1 MKNAKKLMMSA
12 AAGVALV
19 LSGCA
24 TTTPPSAEGQTQ
36 EGYATYDRSTVVG
49 EAEQFFGEASAGL
62 ADVLNKVFTDQ
73 GRPQAYIAGEEAS
86 GAVGVGL
93 RYGRGYLYRPGAA
106 PVEVF
111 WTGPSIGFDAGGN
124 ASKVFTL
131 VYDLGPTDNI
141 YHRYPGVD
149 GSAYIV
155 GGAGVNYQRNGAVVL
170 APVRTGV
177 GLRTGINIGYLNYTR
192 EYTAVPF

>member
-1 MKNAKKLMMSA
+1 MKRAFFAA
-12 AAGVALV
+12 AAGIAL
-19 LSGCA
+19 LAAGCN
-24 TTTPPSAEGQTQ
+24 TTAPPSPEGQTR
-36 EGYATYDRSTVVG
+36 EGYATYDRSTVVS
-49 EAEQFFGEASAGL
+49 EAEEFFGGASAGL
-62 ADVLNKVFTDQ
+62 GDVINKVFTDQ

-93 RYGRGYLYRPGAA
+93 RYGRGYLYRPGMQ

-131 VYDLGPTDNI
+131 VYDLGPTSEI
-141 YHRYPGVD
+141 YKRYPGVD

-155 GGAGVNYQRNGAVVL
+155 GGAGVNYQRNGGTVL

-192 EYTAVPF
+192 DYTPIPF